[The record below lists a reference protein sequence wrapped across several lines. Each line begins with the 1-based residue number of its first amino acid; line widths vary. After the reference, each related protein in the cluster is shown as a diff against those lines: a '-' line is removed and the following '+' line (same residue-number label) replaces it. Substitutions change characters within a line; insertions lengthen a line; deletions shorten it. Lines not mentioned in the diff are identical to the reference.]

1 MAKKHILNLE
11 YKHPYKVIGVFS
23 AQKDYRLCWLLNHR
37 LDIDL
42 KRMPDFCLSFDA
54 DSKPACYPIY
64 KYEQPNLFLNI
75 LLLAN
80 RNEQH
85 MLFSTP
91 KNLDYIFLL
100 KSPENLFKL
109 SETLSEIRKI
119 PQVLAAVTLKDL
131 PEKRESEFF
140 FDLEL
145 YLSKI

>member
-11 YKHPYKVIGVFS
+11 YTHPYKAIGIFS
-23 AQKDYRLCWLLNHR
+23 AQKDYRLCWLLNNR
-37 LDIDL
+37 LGIDL

-54 DSKPACYPIY
+54 KSEPANYPIY
-64 KYEQPNLFLNI
+64 KYEQPNLFLSI

-80 RNEQH
+80 KSEQQI
-85 MLFSTP
+85 LFPAP

-109 SETLSEIRKI
+109 SETLSEIRNI

-131 PEKRESEFF
+131 PEKRASEFF

-145 YLSKI
+145 YLSQM